1 MKGLPAAWCASAL
14 LILLLAA
21 CTSGAAGIRGEGTA
35 GHAVAA
41 GAGRPSAPAP
51 MVPEVIRGFAADP
64 DASSMTVRASGAL
77 TATGTLELPF
87 GDPRTIVFRFSRG
100 TLVVLN
106 ATGPTSDPLRPDQ
119 ATCAFSQ
126 SADGTYRILSGSSSG
141 RYAGTAG
148 HGWYTLG
155 TSGTAAMSPGG
166 GGRRRPPGRIP
177 HDLVSWGAG
186 SGRPG
191 RAVRWR
197 EELCAGQ

>member
-35 GHAVAA
+35 GPAVAA
-41 GAGRPSAPAP
+41 GAGRPSAPAT

-64 DASSMTVRASGAL
+64 DASSMPVKASGAF

-106 ATGPTSDPLRPDQ
+106 ATGPTSDPLRLDQ

-126 SADGTYRILSGSSSG
+126 SADGTYRILSGNSSG
-141 RYAGTAG
+141 RYAGTTG
-148 HGWYTLG
+148 HGWHTLD

-166 GGRRRPPGRIP
+166 GGQAGGRP
-177 HDLVSWGAG
+177 AG
-186 SGRPG
+186 SLTILFHGALVLAD
-191 RAVRWR
+191 RA
-197 EELCAGQ
+197 AP